1 MNVLFIRVCFFY
13 LSNLL
18 VSDEKKIEDCTLI
31 ANDRERLSCFDSF
44 FKTDKKLILVDQEDI
59 VLFQEKI
66 EDADGED
73 DKVIVKAS
81 RSVINDNLVLVGVRL
96 SGRDYL
102 FELNDKSVW
111 KNIETIRKKDIPTPG
126 DKVILETGLF
136 GSMFLK
142 LKGKKNKIRIKKVR
156 NP

>member
-1 MNVLFIRVCFFY
+1 MKRFFLTVFVFY
-13 LSNLL
+13 LSNFL

-31 ANDRERLSCFDSF
+31 ANDEERLSCFDSF
-44 FKTDKKLILVDQEDI
+44 FKTDKKLILVDQDDI
-59 VLFQEKI
+59 AIFQEKI
-66 EDADGED
+66 EDTNGDD
-73 DKVIVKAS
+73 DKVIVKAP

-142 LKGKKNKIRIKKVR
+142 IKGEKNKIRIKKVR

>member
-1 MNVLFIRVCFFY
+1 M
-13 LSNLL
+13 LSIK
-18 VSDEKKIEDCTLI
+18 SFQ
-31 ANDRERLSCFDSF
+31 ERLSCFDSF
-44 FKTDKKLILVDQEDI
+44 FKTDKKLILVDQDDI
-59 VLFQEKI
+59 AIFQEKI
-66 EDADGED
+66 EDINGDD
-73 DKVIVKAS
+73 DKVIVKAP

-111 KNIETIRKKDIPTPG
+111 KNIETIRKKDIPTLG

-142 LKGKKNKIRIKKVR
+142 IKDEKNKIRIKKVR
-156 NP
+156 NL

>member
-1 MNVLFIRVCFFY
+1 MKRFFLTVFVFY
-13 LSNLL
+13 LSNFL

-73 DKVIVKAS
+73 DKVIVKAP

-96 SGRDYL
+96 SGGYY
-102 FELNDKSVW
+102 FV
-111 KNIETIRKKDIPTPG
+111 
-126 DKVILETGLF
+126 VIDEWY
-136 GSMFLK
+136 
-142 LKGKKNKIRIKKVR
+142 
-156 NP
+156 

>member
-1 MNVLFIRVCFFY
+1 MKRFFLTVFVFY
-13 LSNLL
+13 LPIFLA
-18 VSDEKKIEDCTLI
+18 SDEKKIEDCTLI

-66 EDADGED
+66 EDADGDD
-73 DKVIVKAS
+73 DKVIVKAP

-111 KNIETIRKKDIPTPG
+111 KNIETIRKKDIPRPG

-142 LKGKKNKIRIKKVR
+142 IKGEKNKIRIKKVR